1 MPDVTLDLRNLR
13 YAILAAERGSFRK
26 AAAEVGIQQST
37 LSRRVQLL
45 EHRLGAAIFER
56 HSGGVRLTPAGE
68 SFLRDAKL
76 GAIHF
81 RRAVQAVTSITRG
94 SRGELRIGLF
104 VSLAAGFLGEVVEKY
119 RAQYEGIDVQFEEAT
134 SERSLSRVISGE
146 IDIAFVTGSPK
157 IQGCVTERLWNE
169 RIFVALP
176 SGHRLAGGQDVRWEE
191 IREERFIISTGGPGP
206 EIHDYLI
213 KRLSGLGFR
222 PDIRSQK
229 VGREN
234 LMNMVARGF
243 GLTVTTNSTLGTSFS
258 GLAFLPIAGD
268 ADIVPCS
275 GVWCSNNSNPALQRL
290 LAIAR
295 ATARDRGHHH
305 IGRVRW
311 QADLEAN

>member
-1 MPDVTLDLRNLR
+1 MPDLTLDLRNLR
-13 YAILAAERGSFRK
+13 YAILASERGSFRK

-45 EHRLGAAIFER
+45 EHRLGTAIFER
-56 HSGGVRLTPAGE
+56 HSSGVRLTPAGE

-94 SRGELRIGLF
+94 NRGELRIGLF
-104 VSLAAGFLGEVVEKY
+104 VSLAAGFLGEVVEQY
-119 RAQYEGIDVQFEEAT
+119 RQQYEGIDVQFEETT
-134 SERSLSRVISGE
+134 SERSLGLVINGE
-146 IDIAFVTGSPK
+146 IDVAFVTGTPT
-157 IQGCVTERLWNE
+157 IHGCVVEQFWHERV
-169 RIFVALP
+169 FVALP
-176 SGHRLAGGQDVRWEE
+176 SGHPLTTRQELQWDE
-191 IREERFIISTGGPGP
+191 IREQRFIISTGGPGP

-213 KRLSGLGFR
+213 KRLSGLGFH

-243 GLTVTTNSTLGTSFS
+243 GLTVTTDSTLGTSFS
-258 GLAFLPIAGD
+258 GLVFLPIAGD

-275 GVWCSNNSNPALQRL
+275 GIWSSNNSNPALQRL
-290 LAIAR
+290 LAVAR
-295 ATARDRGHHH
+295 TVARGRG
-305 IGRVRW
+305 
-311 QADLEAN
+311 